1 MGLCT
6 YIYLYFYILLPCL
19 CSFLA
24 CHPYISF
31 QIFSFPVSIC
41 MAHFL
46 NKLLWILCLATH
58 WEWVWLFCVMVNIA
72 NMDLLHSFHGEGAW
86 SFCIPCLRTV
96 HLSFHASG
104 IKMCTPGYPAVVAC
118 LCLQVWSKYAQIHML
133 LYFFFFYKNETTT
146 HLPHDMQQSCAMA
159 TFKCG
164 SQQLLAIWMADTGT
178 STVDG
183 DTEHPR
189 ASRPRIMNACVPTHA
204 EKAFN
209 FKLWLFKK
217 WRKGSIETKISKFL
231 FLVKKAAGNF
241 LKN

>member
-1 MGLCT
+1 MGLFT
-6 YIYLYFYILLPCL
+6 FTSSLPCL
-19 CSFLA
+19 CSFFWHAIPTSL
-24 CHPYISF
+24 F
-31 QIFSFPVSIC
+31 RFFSFPVSIC

-46 NKLLWILCLATH
+46 YKLLWILCLATH
-58 WEWVWLFCVMVNIA
+58 WKWVWLFCVVVNIA

-86 SFCIPCLRTV
+86 SFCVPCLRTV
-96 HLSFHASG
+96 YLSFRASG

-133 LYFFFFYKNETTT
+133 LLFFFKNETTT
-146 HLPHDMQQSCAMA
+146 HLPHDVQQSCAMA

-183 DTEHPR
+183 DTEHLR
-189 ASRPRIMNACVPTHA
+189 ASRPRIMNACVPTHVA
-204 EKAFN
+204 KAFS

-217 WRKGSIETKISKFL
+217 WRKGSIETKNSKIFSL
-231 FLVKKAAGNF
+231 
-241 LKN
+241 